1 MGFIT
6 KVRYNRQLEQFS
18 GKTSGTS
25 YTATFSGDTHILQDL
40 WVGLPPYT
48 LNHVAGA
55 GYQDYAY
62 SGNSGYTFIVQQ
74 AGQKGYVSNHSYQD
88 IYADGRYASYGV
100 SITAYS
106 GLSTAHT
113 VVAIGQPPLP
123 PQNPGSATLA
133 LTASSLQIAVGGLL
147 TSGGDGDLELDTA
160 TGNVIYNGSSRRYKY
175 DIENINFANL
185 DKLLSLQPKTFK
197 WKSNHKE
204 DWGLIAEEVDE
215 LGFKELVNYT
225 NGVPESVQYKK
236 VGLALLEY
244 LKQYGST
251 KSTPTVE
258 CNCPKDEFIVL
269 EMDTDY
275 MLDSDKTHKIIVKS
289 LATCNIIPDK
299 GLIDTQWESLE
310 MLPESCVEFRYYEPL
325 SSWMIV
331 SSDGIKES

>member
-1 MGFIT
+1 MSFLT
-6 KVRYNRQLEQFS
+6 KINYNRQLKQSS
-18 GKTSGTS
+18 GNTVTSS
-25 YTATFSGDTHILQDL
+25 TATFSGNTHIQQDL

-48 LNHVAGA
+48 FNNIAGA
-55 GYQDYAY
+55 GYQDMAY

-74 AGQKGYVSNHSYQD
+74 ANQQGFVENSTNTN
-88 IYADGRYASYGV
+88 IYADGRLVSYGV
-100 SITAYS
+100 SVTAYS

-113 VVAIGQPPLP
+113 VVAIGQAPLP

-133 LTASSLQIAVGGLL
+133 LTASSLQIAAGGLL
-147 TSGGDGDLELDTA
+147 TTGGDGDLELDTA
-160 TGNVIYNGSSRRYKY
+160 TGNVIYNGSSKRYKY

-185 DKLLSLQPKTFK
+185 DKLLSLQPRTFK
-197 WKSNHKE
+197 WISNHKE

-215 LGFKELVNYT
+215 LGFKELVNYA

-236 VGLALLEY
+236 VALALLEY

-258 CNCPKDEFIVL
+258 CKCPKDEFVVL

-275 MLDSDKTHKIIVKS
+275 ILNSDKTHKIIIKS

>member
-88 IYADGRYASYGV
+88 IYADGRYASHGV
-100 SITAYS
+100 SITTFS

-113 VVAIGQPPLP
+113 VVAIGQAPLP
-123 PQNPGSATLA
+123 PPNPGSATLA
-133 LTASSLQIAVGGLL
+133 LTASSLQIAWGSLIASSAQDVGI
-147 TSGGDGDLELDTA
+147 DTN
-160 TGNVIYNGSSRRYKY
+160 GNIVRDSSSQKYKK
-175 DIENINFANL
+175 DIEDFKFKNL
-185 DKLLSLQPKTFK
+185 DKLLELKPKKFK
-197 WKSNHKE
+197 WKTSNSE
-204 DWGLIAEEVDE
+204 DWGYIAEEVDA
-215 LGFKELVNYT
+215 LGLTDFVHY
-225 NGVPESVQYKK
+225 NGGQIESVKYKK
-236 VGLALLEY
+236 LAILIIEY
-244 LKQYGST
+244 LKQYGSV
-251 KSTPTVE
+251 KSTPPVE
-258 CNCPKDEFIVL
+258 CKCPKDEFIVL
-269 EMDTDY
+269 EEDTDY
-275 MLDSDKTHKIIVKS
+275 MLDSSETHKVIVKS
-289 LATCNIIPDK
+289 LATCSIIPDK